1 MSRAT
6 DRRIRLLL
14 AVLLIAFAV
23 ALGRAVWLQA
33 VHAAPLA
40 RMAQVQHRETV
51 ELPASRGTIYD
62 RTGTPL
68 AVGERATTVYADPR
82 RVRDPHRAAQIAGRI
97 LGIKPGKLV
106 RRLSDRSKGFVYVA
120 RKADPA
126 DAAKLAE
133 RGLDGFGF
141 YNEERRVYPQRSVGA
156 QVLGFAGVDNRGL
169 EGIEAALDDVLAGAP
184 GRQTIV
190 KDPIGRAI
198 EVVSAIPAREGRD
211 VYLTIDHNIQA
222 NAEAVLRD
230 TVRRWNAT
238 AASAVVLDPRTGS
251 IVAMASAPTYDANN
265 FPQVAARDLART
277 KNRAVTDTWEP
288 GSTFKVVTVAG
299 VLAEGLMTPQTA
311 FTLPYEIQVADRRIH
326 DAHER
331 STQRMTVA
339 EILFRSSNVGTVTV
353 ARQLGSKGLA
363 AWVDGFGFG
372 QATGVGFPGESPG
385 IVLPEPKWSGS
396 TIGNVPIGQGIA
408 VTGLQMA
415 AAYATVAN
423 RGVWVQPHL
432 VDRIAGGQPKPPK
445 RKRVLSPT
453 VAKTLSRLL
462 VGVVDDEGGTGGLA
476 AVPGYHVAGKTGTA
490 QKPVPGGYSR
500 SDYVASFVG
509 FVPATDPR
517 LVILVTVDTPR
528 NAIWGGTVAAPAF
541 QSIAQFA
548 LQYLE
553 VPPDAPLSMPT
564 P

>member
-1 MSRAT
+1 MSRTT

-51 ELPASRGTIYD
+51 ELPAGRGTIYD

-82 RVRDPHRAAQIAGRI
+82 RVRDPRKAAQVAGKI

-106 RRLSDRSKGFVYVA
+106 GPLSDRTKGFVYVA
-120 RKADPA
+120 RKADSA
-126 DAAKLAE
+126 KAAKLAE

-169 EGIEAALDDVLAGAP
+169 EGIEASLDHVLAGVP
-184 GRQTIV
+184 GTQTIV

-198 EVVSAIPAREGRD
+198 EVVSAAPAREGRD

-222 NAEAVLRD
+222 NAEAVLRE

-238 AASAVVLDPRTGS
+238 AASAVVLDPRTGA
-251 IVAMASAPTYDANN
+251 ILAMASAPTYDANN
-265 FPQVAARDLART
+265 FPSVVARDLGRT
-277 KNRAVTDTWEP
+277 KNRAATDTWEP
-288 GSTFKVVTVAG
+288 GSTFKVVTIAG
-299 VLAEGLMTPQTA
+299 VLAEGLMSPQTA
-311 FTLPYEIQVADRRIH
+311 FTLPYSIRVADRVIH
-326 DAHER
+326 DAHPRATE
-331 STQRMTVA
+331 RMTVA
-339 EILFRSSNVGTVTV
+339 EILSRSSNVGTVTV
-353 ARQLGSKGLA
+353 AQELDSKRLA
-363 AWVDGFGFG
+363 AWIDRFGFG
-372 QATGVGFPGESPG
+372 QATGVAFPGESPG

-432 VDRIAGGQPKPPK
+432 VHRIAGQQRTPPK
-445 RKRVLSPT
+445 RKRVLSPAIAT
-453 VAKTLSRLL
+453 TLSRLL
-462 VGVVDDEGGTGGLA
+462 VGVVDNEGGTGGLA

-500 SDYVASFVG
+500 WEYVASFVG

-553 VPPDAPLSMPT
+553 VPPDAPLAVPE

>member
-1 MSRAT
+1 MSRTT

-14 AVLLIAFAV
+14 AVLLIVFAV
-23 ALGRAVWLQA
+23 ALGRAFWLQA

-82 RVRDPHRAAQIAGRI
+82 RVRDPRKAAQVAGRI
-97 LGIKPGKLV
+97 LGIKPGRLV
-106 RRLSDRSKGFVYVA
+106 APLSDRSKGFVYVA

-126 DAAKLAE
+126 KAAKLAE

-141 YNEERRVYPQRSVGA
+141 YAEERRVYPQRSVGA
-156 QVLGFAGVDNRGL
+156 QVLGFAGLDNRGL
-169 EGIEAALDDVLAGAP
+169 EGIEAALDDVLAGVP
-184 GRQTIV
+184 GTQTIV

-198 EVVSAIPAREGRD
+198 EVVSANPAREGRD

-222 NAEAVLRD
+222 NAEAVLRE

-238 AASAVVLDPRTGS
+238 AASAVVLDPRTGA
-251 IVAMASAPTYDANN
+251 ILAMASAPTYDANN
-265 FPQVAARDLART
+265 FPRVAARDLART

-288 GSTFKVVTVAG
+288 GSTFKVVTIAG

-353 ARQLGSKGLA
+353 AQQLGSKRLA
-363 AWVDGFGFG
+363 DWVDRFGFG

-415 AAYATVAN
+415 AAYGAVAN

-432 VDRIAGGQPKPPK
+432 VDRVAGGQRQPPK
-445 RKRVLSPT
+445 RKRVLSPAI
-453 VAKTLSRLL
+453 AKTLSRLL
-462 VGVVDDEGGTGGLA
+462 VGVVDNEGGTGGLA

-553 VPPDAPLSMPT
+553 VPPDAPLAVPT

>member
-1 MSRAT
+1 MTRVA

-14 AVLLIAFAV
+14 AVLLVAFGA
-23 ALGRAVWLQA
+23 ALSRAVWLQG

-82 RVRDPHRAAQIAGRI
+82 RVRDPKRAARIAGRT
-97 LGIKPGKLV
+97 LGVKPAKLIGP
-106 RRLSDRSKGFVYVA
+106 LSDRSKGFVYVA

-126 DAAKLAE
+126 KAAKLAE
-133 RGLDGFGF
+133 RGLPGFGF
-141 YNEERRVYPQRSVGA
+141 YPEERRVYPQRSVGA

-169 EGIEAALDDVLAGAP
+169 EGIEASLDRVLAGVA
-184 GRQTIV
+184 GTQTIV

-198 EVVSAIPAREGRD
+198 EVVSATPAREGRD
-211 VYLTIDHNIQA
+211 VYLTLDHNIQA
-222 NAEAVLRD
+222 NAEAVLTE
-230 TVRRWNAT
+230 TVRRWRAT
-238 AASAVVLDPRTGS
+238 AATAVVLDPRTGA
-251 IVAMASAPTYDANN
+251 ILAMASAPTYDANN
-265 FPQVAARDLART
+265 FPKVVTRDRGRT

-288 GSTFKVVTVAG
+288 GSTFKVVTIAG
-299 VLAEGLMTPQTA
+299 VLAEGLMSPQTA
-311 FTLPYEIQVADRRIH
+311 FTLPYSIRVADRTIH

-331 STQRMTVA
+331 PTERMTVA
-339 EILFRSSNVGTVTV
+339 EILSHSSNVGTVTV
-353 ARQLGSKGLA
+353 AKQLNSKRLA
-363 AWVDGFGFG
+363 KWIDRFGFG
-372 QATGVGFPGESPG
+372 QATGVAFPGESPG
-385 IVLPEPKWSGS
+385 IVLAEPKWSGS

-415 AAYATVAN
+415 AAYGAVAN

-432 VDRIAGGQPKPPK
+432 VDRVAGDPRTAPK
-445 RKRVLSPT
+445 RRRLLAPA
-453 VAKTLSRLL
+453 VADTLSRLL
-462 VGVVDDEGGTGGLA
+462 VGVVDSDGGTGGLA

-490 QKPVPGGYSR
+490 QKPIPGGYS
-500 SDYVASFVG
+500 SWEYVASFVG
-509 FVPATDPR
+509 YVPATDPR

-553 VPPDAPLSMPT
+553 VPPDAPLSTPT